1 MTTNISVNDGSTK
14 FLNKKKTAISGKL
27 ILAVYASVIYVYISC
42 TCLSGRLEYNSL
54 FVGLGGWGVTA
65 VRKNFG
71 CKSVDDNMDGL
82 NVYSVV
88 QVGSGRDY

>member
-1 MTTNISVNDGSTK
+1 MTAVQNSEI
-14 FLNKKKTAISGKL
+14 KKKIATSGKL

-42 TCLSGRLEYNSL
+42 TCLSSRLEYNSL
-54 FVGLGGWGVTA
+54 FVGLGGWGVRA

-71 CKSVDDNMDGL
+71 CKSVDNMDGL
-82 NVYSVV
+82 NVYSIV